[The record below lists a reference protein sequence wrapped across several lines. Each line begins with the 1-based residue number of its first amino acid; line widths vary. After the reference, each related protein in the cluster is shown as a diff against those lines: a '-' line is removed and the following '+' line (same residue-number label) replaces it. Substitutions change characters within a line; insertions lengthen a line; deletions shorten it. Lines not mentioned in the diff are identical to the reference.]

1 MGKSAFG
8 GVYYTRIDIDMVKE
22 RDEGEIFFFA
32 EQLMVKEF
40 SRFWGIN
47 LNCGQD
53 FNFNISKSWL
63 IINIDFQHSR

>member
-40 SRFWGIN
+40 SRFQLSFAFMHGWDHPWTLEIN
-47 LNCGQD
+47 LN
-53 FNFNISKSWL
+53 IAKL
-63 IINIDFQHSR
+63 P